1 MRSDEDIRGD
11 VITELNWEPSLNND
25 SIAVAVRN
33 GIVTLA
39 GYVDSLAEKWTAERV
54 ASGVRGVKA
63 VANDVEVRI
72 PSGSQRPDPDIAAAA
87 VNALKWD
94 IFVPDDRIKVTVN
107 KGWVTLSG
115 DVDWYY
121 QREEAE
127 NAVRRLT
134 GVKGVINLIAVHA
147 KPAPTDLKQ
156 KIKDALQRNAEFDA
170 NRITVEVN
178 GSKVTL
184 RGTVRSYAEFRD
196 AERAA
201 LNAPG
206 VTDVENDLRVDPGVF
221 ATV

>member
-1 MRSDEDIRGD
+1 MRSDEDIRED

-25 SIAVAVRN
+25 DIAVAVRN
-33 GIVTLA
+33 GIVTLD
-39 GYVDSLAEKWTAERV
+39 GYVDSFAGKWTAERV

-72 PSGSQRPDPDIAAAA
+72 PFGSQRPDPDIAAAA

-94 IFVPDDRIKVTVN
+94 IFVPDDRIKVTVD

-134 GVKGVINLIAVHA
+134 GVKGVIDLIAVHT

-184 RGTVRSYAEFRD
+184 RGTVRSYAELRD

>member
-1 MRSDEDIRGD
+1 LRSDEEIRTD

-25 SIAVAVRN
+25 NIAVAVRN

-39 GYVDSLAEKWTAERV
+39 GYVDSFAEKWTAERV

-63 VANDVEVRI
+63 VANSVEVRL

-94 IFVPDDRIKVTVN
+94 IFVPDDAIKVTVD

-121 QREEAE
+121 QKEEAE

-134 GVKGVINLIAVHA
+134 GVKGVTNLIAVHA
-147 KPAPTDLKQ
+147 RPAPTDVKQ
-156 KIKDALQRNAEFDA
+156 KINDALQRSAEFDA

-184 RGTVRSYAEFRD
+184 RGTVRSFAEFRD
-196 AERAA
+196 AGRAA